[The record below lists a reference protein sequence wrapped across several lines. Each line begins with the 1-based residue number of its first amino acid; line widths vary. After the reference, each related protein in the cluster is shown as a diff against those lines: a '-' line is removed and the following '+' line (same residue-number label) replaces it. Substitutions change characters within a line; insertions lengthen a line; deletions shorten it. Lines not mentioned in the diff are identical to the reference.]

1 MGDVP
6 GSAVLQL
13 FDQIIDRVKQT
24 RSVRTDNKPLEND
37 FVYSQMI
44 LGMPVNPD
52 DYLHPWTPALGA
64 AGQPGGPPAQ
74 PAASSTASTP
84 AATSADGSGA
94 PDPLAGAGDT
104 SGALASI
111 PAPTPPDPRA
121 AKALNA
127 AYNTSTLC
135 NTMLQVTANNEYV
148 EYPVGR
154 HLSFQYENV
163 LTGMQPLPA
172 PPMSDAV
179 KKQLAAA
186 QKVLYVPDPDN
197 PDDPDAT
204 VRSSAYRTYVK
215 NAKAYAQAK
224 ADYVTAFADAKRDPA
239 KAEAWPIASAT
250 YRATLDD
257 AWDQLKSQGAEKV
270 EAALDVIKSIGLPM
284 QAHEIAKAR
293 SIYERYN
300 VDFSG
305 LGVTIPYS
313 YVMPSG
319 WCDPNNDDE
328 GWQHLKVTNSST
340 TAYSSTNFAR
350 GSQSSW
356 SHDST
361 SNSGGG
367 AVSFGFAAFGGSGGH
382 TSSNGQSQGSS
393 GYTFSNTFGNT
404 AKDLTI
410 EIEYMLCTINR
421 DWLASDLFYMKNW
434 YVVNNDKF
442 SISDGTISHQLGN
455 ATQLIPMI
463 PQQFLVIRNV
473 KISSTNWGSDGTIL
487 KSAFNTAQGS
497 TSSSSTSVAAS
508 GGICLGFM
516 TIGGTGAHS
525 DAHAQGQQS
534 SSGSKSASSVLHTSF
549 DGTSLSIPG
558 AQIVAFVSNIVPA
571 SPPLAD
577 PGLKPAA
584 AKTATTAT
592 KTTPTVSGAT
602 TGKTPVGAKP

>member
-1 MGDVP
+1 VGDVP

-52 DYLHPWTPALGA
+52 DYLHPWTPALGS
-64 AGQPGGPPAQ
+64 AGQPGGPPAAA
-74 PAASSTASTP
+74 PAASAPAPSTN
-84 AATSADGSGA
+84 GSGA
-94 PDPLAGAGDT
+94 PDPLAGAGDP
-104 SGALASI
+104 SGGLPSF
-111 PAPTPPDPRA
+111 PAPAPVDPRA

-127 AYNTSTLC
+127 AFNTSTLC

-154 HLSFQYENV
+154 HLSFQYESI
-163 LTGMQPLPA
+163 LTGMQALPA

-179 KKQLAAA
+179 KKQLADA

-197 PDDPDAT
+197 TDDADAT
-204 VRSSAYRTYVK
+204 VRSSAYKTYVK

-224 ADYVTAFADAKRDPA
+224 ADYVTAFAEAKRDPA
-239 KAEAWPIASAT
+239 KADAWPIASAT
-250 YRATLDD
+250 YRQTLDD
-257 AWDQLKSQGAEKV
+257 AWDQLKAQGAAKV

-284 QAHEIAKAR
+284 QDHEIARAR
-293 SIYERYN
+293 SVFERYN
-300 VDFSG
+300 VDFGG

-313 YVMPSG
+313 YVMPSA

-328 GWQHLKVTNSST
+328 GWQHLTVTQSS
-340 TAYSSTNFAR
+340 AASYSSMNFSR

-356 SHDST
+356 SHDSS

-367 AVSFGFAAFGGSGGH
+367 AVSFGFAAFGGSAGH
-382 TSSNGQSQGSS
+382 TQSSGQSQGSS
-393 GYTFSNTFGNT
+393 GYTFSSAFGNT
-404 AKDLTI
+404 AQDLTI
-410 EIEYMLCTINR
+410 DIEYMLCTINR

-473 KISSTNWGSDGTIL
+473 NISSKHWGSDGAVL
-487 KSAFNTAQGS
+487 SSAFDSSQGS
-497 TSSSSTSVAAS
+497 TSASSTSVAAS
-508 GGICLGFM
+508 GGVCLGFM

-534 SSGSKSASSVLHTSF
+534 SSGTKNASSVLHTSF
-549 DGTSLSIPG
+549 DGTTLSIPG

-571 SPPLAD
+571 SPPLPD
-577 PGLKPAA
+577 PGLKAAAPKPAA
-584 AKTATTAT
+584 ATAT

-602 TGKTPVGAKP
+602 TGKTPVGARP